1 VRPVVVLLGVLVAL
15 ALAGGASAA
24 APRVVQGDAK
34 VGGLQVGRSGPAA
47 ARAAF
52 GQPSSAR
59 PDSRVSCVL
68 RWPGLGLRLRF
79 LSFEGHACSRGVLVT
94 ATVAR
99 RAGWRTG
106 RGLRVGDPVVRVR
119 RLYPNARFRRAAA
132 GRTGYWLVVRRACQE
147 VGGAAYPGLL
157 ARTAGGRVTA
167 IVASTAPCE

>member
-1 VRPVVVLLGVLVAL
+1 MRGLLLVVAAAL
-15 ALAGGASAA
+15 AVASLASAA
-24 APRVVQGDAK
+24 GPRVVRGDAK
-34 VGGLQVGRSGPAA
+34 VGELRVGRSGPAA

-59 PDSRVSCVL
+59 PDSRVTCIL
-68 RWPGLGLRLRF
+68 RWPGIGLRLRF

-106 RGLRVGDPVVRVR
+106 RGLRVGDPVARVR
-119 RLYPNARFRRAAA
+119 MRYPNTRFRRAAA
-132 GRTGYWLVVRRACQE
+132 GRTGYWLIVRRACEE